1 MRKDI
6 DPHPA
11 PLSRELVLSTALD
24 IVDRDGVAGL
34 SMRRLGSALDR
45 DPMSLYR
52 YAASKAALLDGVAEL
67 VLEKLFIDPTD
78 DEWESQLRTMARTY
92 RDLALAHPQ
101 VVPLLVTRP
110 LSTPLA
116 LRPVGTLRPLEHVLQ
131 LLTHAGFSTVSA
143 LHIYRSLIGLLQ
155 GHILNEL
162 QELVDNPE
170 ETDDLL
176 RLGLHRL
183 PLKDFPLLR
192 SLAPHLANYDG
203 EAELERGMDSL
214 LTGVRV
220 TYPHHAD
227 VDPPEPEGLPA

>member
-1 MRKDI
+1 MRKDT
-6 DPHPA
+6 DPHAA
-11 PLSRELVLSTALD
+11 PLSRALVLSTALD
-24 IVDRDGVAGL
+24 IVDEDGVAGL

-78 DEWESQLRTMARTY
+78 DQWESQLRTMARTY

-110 LSTPLA
+110 LATPLA
-116 LRPVGTLRPLEHVLQ
+116 LRPVGTLRPLEHVLE
-131 LLTHAGFSTVSA
+131 LLTHAGFSTVDA

-192 SLAPHLANYDG
+192 SLGPAPGELRRGGRARTRHGQPAHRRPRHLP
-203 EAELERGMDSL
+203 
-214 LTGVRV
+214 T
-220 TYPHHAD
+220 PHRRR
-227 VDPPEPEGLPA
+227 PA